1 MIHVRRLLLVTIFT
15 GLLAGCTAF
24 EKADDIV
31 MSGQA
36 ESAVFNIEYTH
47 IVQQVIKHAISEY
60 HKFHDEWK
68 DFIGNP
74 VTLTAIGNEKLMDD
88 YANLRQR
95 YFEIEQIIAMNFDRY
110 DDPTRDQL
118 LAYQEMAVAV
128 DRSIHRVRTLSDV
141 ATYGALVAQIA
152 AKML

>member
-1 MIHVRRLLLVTIFT
+1 MIHVRRLLFVTIFT
-15 GLLAGCTAF
+15 GLLAGCAAF
-24 EKADDIV
+24 EKADKVV

-36 ESAVFNIEYTH
+36 ESAVFNIEYTQ
-47 IVQQVIKHAISEY
+47 IEQQIIKHAISEY
-60 HKFHDEWK
+60 HKFHEDWK

-74 VTLTAIGNEKLMDD
+74 VTLTAIGNEKLMED
-88 YANLRQR
+88 YANLRHR

-110 DDPTRDQL
+110 DNPTRDRL
-118 LAYQEMAVAV
+118 LEYQEMAMAV
-128 DRSIHRVRTLSDV
+128 DRSMDRVRTVSDV